1 MLSTI
6 MGLLSSGLSFFA
18 GKGLGPVTVPILAV
32 GLLVSLY
39 HNVQG
44 RRDAAVTKIE
54 TAAAAQCNARWLL
67 NISKSKER
75 AALAEAQQAKDLLQ
89 GEREI
94 NERLAN
100 DLNLIRTQHDELRTR
115 LDGVGDKCLSDG
127 VLSALGGR
135 EPVRKPA
142 SSPGGAA
149 KGKPPGE

>member
-1 MLSTI
+1 MLATI
-6 MGLLSSGLSFFA
+6 MGLLSAGVSFFA

-39 HNVQG
+39 HNAQG

-54 TAAAAQCNARWLL
+54 TTATTQCNSRWLL
-67 NISKSKER
+67 AISKNKER
-75 AALAEAQQAKDLLQ
+75 AALAVAEQSQELLK

-115 LDGVGDKCLSDG
+115 FDSVGDKCLSDS
-127 VLSALGGR
+127 VLSTLGGR
-135 EPVRKPA
+135 EPTRKSGP
-142 SSPGGAA
+142 SPGGSA
-149 KGKPPGE
+149 KGKPAGE